1 MGSGPEINVG
11 RPTEPPPYGSDP
23 SEQPWRVLAIPL
35 ASLLSIALFLLATG
49 EPPPPPKPAQGL
61 RTTIRVMLVKS
72 APEVSLELE
81 GSWKIVP
88 KDSEQAPLVV
98 NDLGEVKLSAASWSL
113 AGATTT
119 QLPDVAEVSIEPTQ
133 LFEGPDPVIVLQ
145 GRSYRGAMRVRRQG
159 GSLRVINAV
168 ELEDYLAGVI
178 GHEMPLSWEDEAVK
192 AQAIAARSYALRER
206 KPQRDY
212 DVESDTRSQ
221 VYRGVMRN
229 DARAQAMVR
238 ATMGLVLTH
247 KGQMVTTYFHSTC
260 GGDTIP
266 ATWVFKWIKED
277 TPPLMGA
284 RDCTCQPSKYYRF
297 ETPVDF
303 RKVRQLRVALPLRKL
318 EVIHYPRGNYVK
330 ELVLTGAKGKVQRW
344 HGYSQA
350 RSYLRLKAPAFTA
363 TLDEDGL
370 GAVFNSR
377 GWGHGV
383 GMCQFGANGFAK
395 RGLSAAE
402 IMLHFYPETE
412 LTTYVPE

>member
-1 MGSGPEINVG
+1 MEVG
-11 RPTEPPPYGSDP
+11 RPVEPPPYGSDP

-35 ASLLSIALFLLATG
+35 ASLLSIAIFLLATG

-72 APEVSLELE
+72 APEVTLDLE

-88 KDSEQAPLVV
+88 RGEGQEGQAPLVV

-113 AGATTT
+113 VGAATT
-119 QLPDVAEVSIEPTQ
+119 QLPNVEEVSIEPTQ
-133 LFEGPDPVIVLQ
+133 LFEGPDPIIGLQ
-145 GRSYRGAMRVRRQG
+145 GRSYRGAMRVKRQG
-159 GSLRVINAV
+159 ASLRVINAV
-168 ELEDYLAGVI
+168 ELEDYLSGVI
-178 GHEMPLSWEDEAVK
+178 GHEMPLGWHDEAVQ
-192 AQAIAARSYALRER
+192 AQAIAARTYALREL

-212 DVESDTRSQ
+212 DLESDTRSQ

-229 DARAQAMVR
+229 DDRAQSMVR
-238 ATMGLVLTH
+238 ATKGLVVTH

-266 ATWVFKWIKED
+266 ASWVFKWIKED

-284 RDCTCQPSKYYRF
+284 RDCTCQPSKYYRW

-303 RKVRQLRVALPLRKL
+303 RKVRQLKVALPLRDLK
-318 EVIHYPRGNYVK
+318 VIHWPRGNYVK
-330 ELVLTGAKGKVQRW
+330 ELVLIGAQGKVQRW

-363 TLDEDGL
+363 TLNEDRM
-370 GAVFNSR
+370 GAVFKSR

-383 GMCQFGANGFAK
+383 GMCQFGAKGFAE
-395 RGLSAAE
+395 RGLSAEE

>member
-1 MGSGPEINVG
+1 M
-11 RPTEPPPYGSDP
+11 
-23 SEQPWRVLAIPL
+23 LAIPL
-35 ASLLSIALFLLATG
+35 ASLLSIAIFLLATG

-61 RTTIRVMLVKS
+61 RTTVRVMLVKS
-72 APEVSLELE
+72 APEVTFDLE

-88 KDSEQAPLVV
+88 QGGAEPVV
-98 NDLGEVKLSAASWSL
+98 VTDLGEVTLSAAKWTLEGSAS
-113 AGATTT
+113 T
-119 QLPDVAEVSIEPTQ
+119 QLPDVEEISIEPTE
-133 LFEGPDPVIVLQ
+133 LFEGPDPIIALQ

-159 GSLRVINAV
+159 ASLRVINAV

-178 GHEMPLSWEDEAVK
+178 GHEMPLSWHDEAVK
-192 AQAIAARSYALRER
+192 AQAIAARSYVLQER

-229 DARAQAMVR
+229 DDRAQSMVR
-238 ATMGLVLTH
+238 ATKGLVLTH

-260 GGDTIP
+260 GGDTVP
-266 ATWVFKWIKED
+266 ATWVFTWIKKD
-277 TPPLMGA
+277 SPPLMGA

-297 ETPVDF
+297 ETAVDF
-303 RKVRQLRVALPLRKL
+303 RKVRQVKVALPLKKL
-318 EVIHYPRGNYVK
+318 EVVHWPRGNYVK
-330 ELVLTGAKGKVQRW
+330 ELVLTGAQGQVQRW

-363 TLDEDGL
+363 TLNEDGL

-383 GMCQFGANGFAK
+383 GMCQFGAKGFAE
-395 RGLSAAE
+395 RGLSADE